1 MIRIH
6 QWCCLVL
13 NFFYVGKILIMI
25 SVYLSYKWL
34 FRFLG
39 SSCDSFGN
47 CIVGGIFLFCLI
59 LKYICTK
66 VCVNFSIIFL
76 ISVRSVT
83 ISPCFHPEFV
93 TRVFSLVFLDHSSS
107 RALPAS
113 LIFSEEEL
121 EFWSFLHY
129 LFIFC
134 LTDFLLFIV
143 FFLLILDFTSS
154 SFSSC
159 CCCFLPS
166 APTSFL
172 LLLPLLPF
180 LLLTFGFYCLFLCF
194 FFNENWSLVDTQ
206 YSLSYRCHLAS

>member
-1 MIRIH
+1 MEEFFLSSNIKIRLYKGVYKLQH
-6 QWCCLVL
+6 YLF
-13 NFFYVGKILIMI
+13 NFCRAVT
-25 SVYLSYKWL
+25 V
-34 FRFLG
+34 
-39 SSCDSFGN
+39 SS
-47 CIVGGIFLFCLI
+47 
-59 LKYICTK
+59 
-66 VCVNFSIIFL
+66 
-76 ISVRSVT
+76 
-83 ISPCFHPEFV
+83 CFHPEFV

-107 RALPAS
+107 RGLPAS

-134 LTDFLLFIV
+134 LTDFLLFII

-166 APTSFL
+166 ASTSFL

-180 LLLTFGFYCLFLCF
+180 LLLTFGFLLFISLLFF
-194 FFNENWSLVDTQ
+194 FFNENWNLVDTQ